1 LFTLYA
7 AEATSNAISHLQSE
21 HHLYEHGEDQEK
33 DRPLKRRPTSV
44 LDMQRRGTTYD
55 PIVKLRA
62 DNFKAI
68 LLRWI
73 IDANV
78 SLTAVKNKL
87 FRKLLGIVS
96 LDVDGLL
103 PHGGDTIRNWLI
115 KEFETTSE
123 EIKAEMK
130 KSLSRIHFSFDL

>member
-1 LFTLYA
+1 
-7 AEATSNAISHLQSE
+7 
-21 HHLYEHGEDQEK
+21 
-33 DRPLKRRPTSV
+33 
-44 LDMQRRGTTYD
+44 MQRRGTTYD

-62 DNFKAI
+62 DNFKAV

-73 IDANV
+73 VDANV
-78 SLTAVKNKL
+78 SLTAVINKL

-103 PHGGDTIRNWLI
+103 PHSGDTIRNWLM

-130 KSLSRIHFSFDL
+130 KSLSRIHFSFDLWTSPNQLAIMAVIAHYLD